1 MRITSLLFLF
11 VLPACDLLEAATA
24 EKPNTVQQ
32 TAIGDIFGQVAT
44 VAGVI
49 DDPATTSNNDLNTAM
64 DFTAY
69 ARLVAPA
76 SGKPTSLRRA
86 KPAPISECVTVSG
99 NDRTFSDCDLVLDDG
114 RQCLVNGML
123 TRVPGA
129 TGNSYQGGL
138 TIGGPTN
145 CPVGDLDL
153 DVYLEGP
160 TDSPT
165 LASGS
170 VSFAYNDP
178 SGDNFSGTAVVDS
191 IAITGHCQVAS
202 AGELQVTVTGT
213 HNGTAINNQSITL
226 SFHDE
231 PGCGLIY
238 IE

>member
-1 MRITSLLFLF
+1 MRITSLLFLL

-32 TAIGDIFGQVAT
+32 TAIGDIFGQVGT

-69 ARLVAPA
+69 ARLVEPM
-76 SGKPTSLRRA
+76 SGKPTGLRRA
-86 KPAPISECVTVSG
+86 KPAPLSECLTVSG
-99 NDRTFSDCDLVLDDG
+99 NMRTFTNCDITLDDG
-114 RQCLVNGML
+114 RQCLVNGTL
-123 TRVPGA
+123 TRVPG
-129 TGNSYQGGL
+129 TSGNSYQGSIGM
-138 TIGGPTN
+138 GGPTN
-145 CPVGDLDL
+145 CPIGEFDL

-170 VSFAYNDP
+170 VSFAYDDP

-191 IAITGHCQVAS
+191 IAITGNCQVPS
-202 AGELQVTVTGT
+202 SGELQVSVTGT
-213 HNGTAINNQSITL
+213 HNGTAINDSITL
-226 SFHDE
+226 SFHEE